1 MHDERE
7 AAIQDTWGEREIRRL
22 LNGLRR
28 PETLTNDS
36 LARLL
41 CETTGSETISHAIQK
56 LIDAT
61 FDRSIPSGRRMAQL
75 IRRSDIEGTLTQ
87 TAVAGDLGLS
97 RRQYFRYRARA
108 IALMAQNLRS
118 LLGPAARGYASLAIL
133 ARLTAESAPAVALKI
148 YDLIDG
154 VPDSESMIQRMRA
167 GLDAGIPLSEAWIC
181 DVPSGAHAHAEALL
195 AHSLILN
202 GAPLQGVELLERLK
216 SHPGPW
222 VSAAYEKQL
231 LFAEIAFVRQRHQA
245 EVLANLAHRCR
256 EVESRETGGASN
268 ALLVEAEAVLR
279 LGNIAHFDELVPYLH
294 RIALANKDLRSV
306 GRLTLLN
313 ADRAL
318 MAGDAARA
326 EELATAAFLVLRNHH
341 PDGAQCECTLAR
353 ARLRLGKPWTMPERF
368 LQRPETAWD
377 RLACEVLQARF
388 DVSDANLPDAFERAS
403 HVLERS
409 RENEY
414 AGLVA
419 HAAATLGAIAGITGD
434 DELEQRLYVE
444 AWKVAVEGADRLC
457 ATDLFVFPGVRPRE
471 LGPLAIGTNLMDAI
485 RERFETLA
493 HDPSDVPAQ
502 AFESTLRALVD
513 HSAGEPLREPL
524 TIDAAALPAIAR
536 IGEELSLFLPAERR
550 ERWTS
555 RWHTA
560 LRRMPRVTS

>member
-7 AAIQDTWGEREIRRL
+7 AAIQETWGEREIRRL

-41 CETTGSETISHAIQK
+41 CETTGTDTISHALQK
-56 LIDAT
+56 LIEAT
-61 FDRSIPSGRRMAQL
+61 FDRSVPSGRRMAQL

-108 IALMAQNLRS
+108 IALMAQSLRS

-154 VPDSESMIQRMRA
+154 VPDSESVIQRMRA
-167 GLDAGIPLSEAWIC
+167 GLDAGIPLSEAWISE
-181 DVPSGAHAHAEALL
+181 VPSGVRVHAEALL

-202 GAPLQGVELLERLK
+202 GAPLQGIALIERLK
-216 SHPGPW
+216 LRSGPW
-222 VSAAYEKQL
+222 ISAAYEKQL
-231 LFAEIAFVRQRHQA
+231 LFAEVAFVRQRHQA
-245 EVLANLAHRCR
+245 ELLADLARRCR
-256 EVESRETGGASN
+256 EVESREAAGALS

-279 LGNIAHFDELVPYLH
+279 LGNLEHFDELAPYLH
-294 RIALANKDLRSV
+294 RIALGNKDLRSV

-326 EELATAAFLVLRNHH
+326 EELATAAYLVLRNHH
-341 PDGAQCECTLAR
+341 PDGSHCECTLAR

-368 LQRPETAWD
+368 LQRPESAWD

-419 HAAATLGAIAGITGD
+419 HATATLGAIAGITGD
-434 DELEQRLYVE
+434 DELEGRLYVE
-444 AWKVAVEGADRLC
+444 AWKVAVAGGDRLC
-457 ATDLFVFPGVRPRE
+457 AADLFVFPGVRPRE
-471 LGPLAIGTNLMDAI
+471 LGPLAIGAEILAAI
-485 RERFETLA
+485 RERFETIYDEPA
-493 HDPSDVPAQ
+493 DVPVQ
-502 AFESTLRALVD
+502 TFETALRALID
-513 HSAGEPLREPL
+513 HAAGEPLRMPI
-524 TIDAAALPAIAR
+524 TIDAAAVPAIGQ
-536 IGEELSLFLPAERR
+536 IGEELSLFLPVERR
-550 ERWTS
+550 ERWIS

-560 LRRMPRVTS
+560 LRRVPHVTS